1 VNAGAAKGLAMIN
14 ISNALGAGSGIDTIA
29 LVDQLADATRAPREA
44 ALRNRENLNQAR
56 ISAIAST
63 RSAINTFA
71 DALGDLFE
79 GDGYAPAPV
88 SGNGGV
94 AAASLIPGARP
105 NSGSMTLSVTQLAR
119 TQTWRSATFASVQSA
134 IGQGS
139 LTLTGASGTAAIQ
152 IEPASNSV
160 GGLAAA
166 INAAQVGVTARIITD
181 ADGTRLILT
190 GVEGA
195 AGGFSLTAD
204 SGASPELQA
213 SIAGMVQ
220 TQSGADALVTVDG
233 TALRFTTNRIDNL
246 LPGVRLDLAS
256 TGTTTVTVPEP
267 ERGMADLLG
276 EFVTAYNTLRT
287 ALNAATAPG
296 LEGASGGPLAGD
308 SRIRATM
315 RSLSSLT
322 ITPFGTNPGLS
333 RLADLGI
340 RTERDGTLSF
350 NRSRFDDAYEASPD
364 AVRALLDPEN
374 PGLANPGV
382 AGLLDSMRDMLV
394 AEGGPLDTAGDAY
407 AAVGK
412 RLIRERE
419 RLDDDDARLRAQL
432 QTQFTAM
439 ERQVSLLN
447 STRTVLD
454 QQIAAWNAQD
464 DR

>member
-1 VNAGAAKGLAMIN
+1 
-14 ISNALGAGSGIDTIA
+14 
-29 LVDQLADATRAPREA
+29 
-44 ALRNRENLNQAR
+44 
-56 ISAIAST
+56 
-63 RSAINTFA
+63 
-71 DALGDLFE
+71 
-79 GDGYAPAPV
+79 
-88 SGNGGV
+88 
-94 AAASLIPGARP
+94 
-105 NSGSMTLSVTQLAR
+105 
-119 TQTWRSATFASVQSA
+119 
-134 IGQGS
+134 
-139 LTLTGASGTAAIQ
+139 
-152 IEPASNSV
+152 
-160 GGLAAA
+160 
-166 INAAQVGVTARIITD
+166 
-181 ADGTRLILT
+181 
-190 GVEGA
+190 
-195 AGGFSLTAD
+195 
-204 SGASPELQA
+204 
-213 SIAGMVQ
+213 
-220 TQSGADALVTVDG
+220 
-233 TALRFTTNRIDNL
+233 